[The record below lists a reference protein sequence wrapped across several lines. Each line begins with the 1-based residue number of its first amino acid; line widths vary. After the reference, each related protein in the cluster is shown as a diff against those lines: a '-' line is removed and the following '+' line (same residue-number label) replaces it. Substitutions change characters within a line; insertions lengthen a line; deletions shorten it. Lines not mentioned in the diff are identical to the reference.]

1 MNFKKVMLKKMII
14 VFITIILVAFIL
26 PYFTYTKFYPYK
38 YKEYVDKYSEE
49 NNLDPLLVL
58 ALIKAE
64 SNFREKA
71 LSHKNAYGL
80 MQITES
86 TGKWASLEMKI
97 DNFQVDM
104 LYNPE
109 FNIKMGTWYLKYL
122 IKEFN
127 NTELALAS
135 YNGGIG
141 NVKKWLNNK
150 DYSKDGKNLHYIP
163 FPETDK
169 YVKRIR
175 VNYNVYV
182 FLYRKLPS
190 LIPIRYVT
198 SVK

>member
-1 MNFKKVMLKKMII
+1 MSLKKVMLKKIVI
-14 VFITIILVAFIL
+14 VFITVILVAFIL

-38 YKEYVDKYSEE
+38 YKEYVNKYSEE

-71 LSHKNAYGL
+71 LSHKDAYGL

-86 TGKWASLEMKI
+86 TGKWASAEMKI

-122 IKEFN
+122 IKEFD

-150 DYSKDGKNLHYIP
+150 EYSKDGKNLHYIP

-175 VNYNVYV
+175 VNYNLYV
-182 FLYRKLPS
+182 FLYRKLPN
-190 LIPIRYVT
+190 LIPIRYV
-198 SVK
+198 K

>member
-1 MNFKKVMLKKMII
+1 MNFKKVMLKKMIVIFII
-14 VFITIILVAFIL
+14 VIFTVLIV
-26 PYFTYTKFYPYK
+26 PYFAYTKVYPYK
-38 YKEYVDKYSEE
+38 YKEYVNKYSME

-64 SNFREKA
+64 SNFKEKA
-71 LSHKNAYGL
+71 LSHKDAYGL

-86 TGKWASLEMKI
+86 TGKWASREMKI
-97 DNFQVDM
+97 DDFEVNM

-109 FNIKMGTWYLKYL
+109 FNISMGTWYLNFL
-122 IKEFN
+122 IKEFK

-135 YNGGIG
+135 YNGGMG

-150 DYSKDGKNLHYIP
+150 EYSKDGKTLHYIP

-175 VNYNVYV
+175 VNYNLYV